1 MHCDKGRFLAMA
13 WDILA
18 SGSEKCRAASAVRG
32 GVTPARTALLAL
44 VVAFLPLRALAFPLG
59 GDQTVLPAG
68 TELSEDA
75 LARPR
80 ELFHSEAMGGR
91 KSYLVNLGDLAF
103 NSPAIFGGKARQA
116 EMSCGTCHVNGAS
129 NPKLFVPG
137 LSSRPGTFDTT
148 SLVFNAKTFNSIL
161 DPVRIPS
168 LRGARFLAPYGHDGR
183 ITSLREFVYNVIV
196 NEFSGPR
203 PSDQV
208 LDGLV
213 AYINDIDFL
222 PNPKI
227 APGGR
232 LGAQASVAERRGE
245 ALFFKPFPKQ
255 AELSCAGCH
264 LPAGTFNDQVRHDVG
279 SGGLVKTPTL
289 LNANFNAPYFHD
301 GRYDTYE
308 QVVEHFD
315 RVFDLEL
322 SAQDVQDLVAYLN
335 AVGDG
340 ERPFDKDGVV
350 LRMKEVLELS
360 SVLEAAIPAADT
372 AVVSLAVTG
381 VGAELR
387 ELTEHIPDI
396 RNTAIG
402 GKDERLAARAILK
415 DLVLTL
421 RRVDLEVAAGHIDEA
436 MTEYRKF
443 AQLVNFDVPV
453 ALKKAEP
460 WSLFNGNVHQAHYTA
475 LGRMLPVTSGQSQ

>member
-1 MHCDKGRFLAMA
+1 MA
-13 WDILA
+13 WDLLA
-18 SGSEKCRAASAVRG
+18 CGSRECRTESAGRG
-32 GVTPARTALLAL
+32 IRLARITLLVFTAALLA
-44 VVAFLPLRALAFPLG
+44 PRAMAFPLG

-68 TELSEDA
+68 TEFSEEA

-80 ELFHSEAMGGR
+80 ELFHSEAVGGH

-103 NSPAIFGGKARQA
+103 NSPAILGGKARQA

-137 LSSRPGTFDTT
+137 ASSRPGTFDTT
-148 SLVFNAKTFNSIL
+148 SLVFNPKTFNSIL

-183 ITSLREFVYNVIV
+183 ITSLRDFVYNVIV
-196 NEFSGPR
+196 NEFSGPK
-203 PSDQV
+203 PSDEV

-222 PNPKI
+222 PNPKV

-232 LGAQASVAERRGE
+232 LTAQAGDAGRRGE
-245 ALFFKPFPKQ
+245 KLFFKPFPRQ

-264 LPAGTFNDQVRHDVG
+264 IPSGTFNDQARHDVG

-301 GRYDTYE
+301 GRYDSYE
-308 QVVEHFD
+308 QVVDHFD
-315 RVFDLEL
+315 RVFDLGL
-322 SAQDVQDLVAYLN
+322 SAQDTQDLVAYLN

-350 LRMKEVLELS
+350 IRMKEVLELS
-360 SVLEAAIPAADT
+360 SVLQVAIPAGNT

-396 RNTAIG
+396 RNASVG
-402 GKDERLAARAILK
+402 GNDERLAARAILK

-421 RRVDLEVAAGHIDEA
+421 RRIDIDVSAGRIDDA
-436 MTEYRKF
+436 MAEYRSF
-443 AQLVNFDVPV
+443 ALLVNFDVPV
-453 ALKKAEP
+453 GLKKAEP
-460 WSLFNGNVHQAHYTA
+460 WSLFNSNVHQSYYAA
-475 LGRMLPVTSGQSQ
+475 LGRLLPAAGQQPQ

>member
-1 MHCDKGRFLAMA
+1 MA

-18 SGSEKCRAASAVRG
+18 SGSGKCRAASADR
-32 GVTPARTALLAL
+32 GVTTARAALLAL
-44 VVAFLPLRALAFPLG
+44 IVTLLPLRATAFPLG

-68 TELSEDA
+68 TEFSEDA

-80 ELFHSEAMGGR
+80 EIFHSEAMAGR

-103 NSPAIFGGKARQA
+103 NSPSILGGKARQA

-129 NPKLFVPG
+129 NPKLFIPG

-183 ITSLREFVYNVIV
+183 TTSLRDFVYNVIV

-203 PSDQV
+203 PSDAV

-232 LGAQASVAERRGE
+232 LAAQASVEERRGE

-264 LPAGTFNDQVRHDVG
+264 VPAGTFNDQVRHDVG

-301 GRYDTYE
+301 GRYDSYE

-322 SAQDVQDLVAYLN
+322 STQDMQDLVAYLN

-360 SVLEAAIPAADT
+360 SVLEVAIPAADT

-396 RNTAIG
+396 RTTSIG
-402 GKDERLAARAILK
+402 GKNERLAARAILK

-421 RRVDLEVAAGHIDEA
+421 RRIDLEVGAGRIEEA
-436 MTEYRKF
+436 MAEYRKF

-460 WSLFNGNVHQAHYTA
+460 WSLFNSNVHQSHYTA
-475 LGRMLPVTSGQSQ
+475 LGRMLPVTSRQSQ

>member
-1 MHCDKGRFLAMA
+1 MA
-13 WDILA
+13 WDLLA
-18 SGSEKCRAASAVRG
+18 CGSRECRTELAGRG
-32 GVTPARTALLAL
+32 TRLARITLLAL
-44 VVAFLPLRALAFPLG
+44 TATLLAPHAMAFPLG

-68 TELSEDA
+68 TELFEEA

-80 ELFHSEAMGGR
+80 ELFHSEAVGGH

-103 NSPAIFGGKARQA
+103 NSPAILGGKARQA

-137 LSSRPGTFDTT
+137 ASTRPGTFDTT
-148 SLVFNAKTFNSIL
+148 SLVFNPKTFNSIL

-183 ITSLREFVYNVIV
+183 ITSLRDFVYNVIV
-196 NEFSGPR
+196 NEFAGPK
-203 PSDQV
+203 PSDEV

-232 LGAQASVAERRGE
+232 LAAQAGESEHRGE
-245 ALFFKPFPKQ
+245 KLFFKPFPRQ
-255 AELSCAGCH
+255 AELNCASCH
-264 LPAGTFNDQVRHDVG
+264 IPSGTFNDQTRHDVG

-301 GRYDTYE
+301 GRYDSYE

-315 RVFDLEL
+315 RVFDLGL
-322 SAQDVQDLVAYLN
+322 TAQDTQDLVAYLN
-335 AVGDG
+335 TIGDG

-350 LRMKEVLELS
+350 IRMKEVLELS
-360 SVLEAAIPAADT
+360 SVLQVAIPAGNT

-396 RNTAIG
+396 RNASVG
-402 GKDERLAARAILK
+402 GKEERLAARAILK

-421 RRVDLEVAAGHIDEA
+421 RRIDIDVSAGRINDA
-436 MTEYRKF
+436 IAEYRNF
-443 AQLVNFDVPV
+443 ALLVNFDVPV

-460 WSLFNGNVHQAHYTA
+460 WSLFNSDVHQSHYAA
-475 LGRMLPVTSGQSQ
+475 LGRLLPAAGQQPQ

>member
-1 MHCDKGRFLAMA
+1 MA
-13 WDILA
+13 WDIPA
-18 SGSEKCRAASAVRG
+18 SGSAKCRAPSADRDVR
-32 GVTPARTALLAL
+32 PRRTALLAL
-44 VVAFLPLRALAFPLG
+44 VVALLPLRALAFPLG

-68 TELSEDA
+68 TEFSEDA
-75 LARPR
+75 LLRPR

-103 NSPAIFGGKARQA
+103 NSPSILGGKARQA
-116 EMSCGTCHVNGAS
+116 EMSCGTCHVSGAS

-137 LSSRPGTFDTT
+137 VSSRPGTFDTT

-168 LRGARFLAPYGHDGR
+168 LRGARFLAPYGHEGR

-232 LGAQASVAERRGE
+232 LGVQASVAERRGE

-264 LPAGTFNDQVRHDVG
+264 IPGGTFNDQVRHDVG

-301 GRYDTYE
+301 GRYDSYE
-308 QVVEHFD
+308 QVVDHFD

-322 SAQDVQDLVAYLN
+322 STQDVQDLVAYLN

-396 RNTAIG
+396 RNTSIG

-421 RRVDLEVAAGHIDEA
+421 RRIDLEVAAGHIDEA
-436 MTEYRKF
+436 MTEYRRF

-460 WSLFNGNVHQAHYTA
+460 WSLFNSTVHQAHYTA

>member
-1 MHCDKGRFLAMA
+1 
-13 WDILA
+13 
-18 SGSEKCRAASAVRG
+18 
-32 GVTPARTALLAL
+32 
-44 VVAFLPLRALAFPLG
+44 
-59 GDQTVLPAG
+59 QTVLPAG
-68 TELSEDA
+68 TEFSEEA

-80 ELFHSEAMGGR
+80 ELFHSEAVGGR

-103 NSPAIFGGKARQA
+103 NSPSILGGKARQA

-137 LSSRPGTFDTT
+137 ASSRPGTFDTT
-148 SLVFNAKTFNSIL
+148 SLAFNAKTFNSIL

-183 ITSLREFVYNVIV
+183 ITSLRDFVYNVIV
-196 NEFSGPR
+196 NEFSGPKPR
-203 PSDQV
+203 DEV

-232 LGAQASVAERRGE
+232 LAAQASLAERRGE

-264 LPAGTFNDQVRHDVG
+264 VPGGTFNDQMRHDVG

-301 GRYDTYE
+301 GRYDSYE
-308 QVVEHFD
+308 QVVDHFD

-322 SAQDVQDLVAYLN
+322 STQDTQDLVAYLN

-340 ERPFDKDGVV
+340 ERPFDKDGVM

-360 SVLEAAIPAADT
+360 SVLEVAIPAADT

-387 ELTEHIPDI
+387 ELTERIPDI

-421 RRVDLEVAAGHIDEA
+421 RRIDLDVAAGRVDDA
-436 MTEYRKF
+436 MAEYRNF
-443 AQLVNFDVPV
+443 AQLVHFDVPV

-460 WSLFNGNVHQAHYTA
+460 WSLFNSNVHQSHYTA
-475 LGRMLPVTSGQSQ
+475 LGRILAVTSQQSQ

>member
-1 MHCDKGRFLAMA
+1 M
-13 WDILA
+13 
-18 SGSEKCRAASAVRG
+18 
-32 GVTPARTALLAL
+32 
-44 VVAFLPLRALAFPLG
+44 
-59 GDQTVLPAG
+59 
-68 TELSEDA
+68 
-75 LARPR
+75 
-80 ELFHSEAMGGR
+80 
-91 KSYLVNLGDLAF
+91 
-103 NSPAIFGGKARQA
+103 
-116 EMSCGTCHVNGAS
+116 
-129 NPKLFVPG
+129 
-137 LSSRPGTFDTT
+137 
-148 SLVFNAKTFNSIL
+148 
-161 DPVRIPS
+161 
-168 LRGARFLAPYGHDGR
+168 
-183 ITSLREFVYNVIV
+183 
-196 NEFSGPR
+196 
-203 PSDQV
+203 

-222 PNPKI
+222 PNPRL

-232 LGAQASVAERRGE
+232 LGTQASVEERRGE
-245 ALFFKPFPKQ
+245 QLFFKPFPKQ

-264 LPAGTFNDQVRHDVG
+264 MPASTFSDQLRHDIG

-315 RVFDLEL
+315 RIFDLEL
-322 SAQDVQDLVAYLN
+322 SAQDTQDLVAYLN

-360 SVLEAAIPAADT
+360 SVLEVAIAAADT

-396 RNTAIG
+396 RNATVG

-421 RRVDLEVAAGHIDEA
+421 RRIDLEVTAGHTDEA
-436 MTEYRKF
+436 MAEYRRF

-460 WSLFNGNVHQAHYTA
+460 WSLFNGNVHQSHYSA
-475 LGRMLPVTSGQSQ
+475 LGRLLPATSQQSQ

>member
-1 MHCDKGRFLAMA
+1 MA
-13 WDILA
+13 WDILVF
-18 SGSEKCRAASAVRG
+18 GSRECRTESTGRG
-32 GVTPARTALLAL
+32 IRLARITLLAFTAALLA
-44 VVAFLPLRALAFPLG
+44 PRAMAFPLG

-68 TELSEDA
+68 TELSEEA

-80 ELFHSEAMGGR
+80 ELFHSEAVGGH

-103 NSPAIFGGKARQA
+103 NSPAILGGKARQA

-129 NPKLFVPG
+129 NAKLFVPG
-137 LSSRPGTFDTT
+137 ASTRPGTFDTT
-148 SLVFNAKTFNSIL
+148 SLVFNPKTFNSIL

-183 ITSLREFVYNVIV
+183 ITSLRDFVYNVIV
-196 NEFSGPR
+196 NEFSGPK
-203 PSDQV
+203 PSDEV

-232 LGAQASVAERRGE
+232 LAAQAGDSERRGE
-245 ALFFKPFPKQ
+245 KLFFKPFPRQ

-264 LPAGTFNDQVRHDVG
+264 IPSGTFNDQARHDVG

-301 GRYDTYE
+301 GRYDSYE

-315 RVFDLEL
+315 RVFDLGL
-322 SAQDVQDLVAYLN
+322 TAQDTQALVAYLN

-350 LRMKEVLELS
+350 IRMKEVLELS
-360 SVLEAAIPAADT
+360 SVLQVAIPAANT

-396 RNTAIG
+396 RNASVG

-421 RRVDLEVAAGHIDEA
+421 RRIDIGVSAGRIDDA
-436 MTEYRKF
+436 MAEYRSF
-443 AQLVNFDVPV
+443 ALLVNFDVPV
-453 ALKKAEP
+453 ALKNAEP
-460 WSLFNGNVHQAHYTA
+460 WSLFNSNVHQSHYAA
-475 LGRMLPVTSGQSQ
+475 LGRLLPAAGQQPQ